1 MEIEKITNY
10 PVLRIRNVYAGSEFF
25 HPGSRVKK
33 IPVPKYFNLK
43 LVFKLSEIFLIIF
56 KGCTINLFSF
66 DLFLALGSGS
76 AFPLRT
82 QIQESQINAD
92 LNPVRSIT
100 YTWC

>member
-1 MEIEKITNY
+1 
-10 PVLRIRNVYAGSEFF
+10 
-25 HPGSRVKK
+25 
-33 IPVPKYFNLK
+33 
-43 LVFKLSEIFLIIF
+43 
-56 KGCTINLFSF
+56 LFSF